1 MSESR
6 ARVLSRSAYG
16 APTRPRARIAHFGL
30 GSFHRAHQAWFTA
43 HAGDGDEWGICA
55 FTGRGSGLADA
66 LRRQD
71 GLYTLIERSASV
83 DRFEVMTN
91 LVEVHEGARSA
102 AIVDVLSRR
111 EIVVVTTTVTE
122 SGYRM
127 DLDGTPRVDDVELAR
142 DVEVLRE
149 SIRVG
154 ELDTAVVATIPG
166 RLLLGLEARRR
177 ANAGPL
183 AVVPCDN
190 VPNNGA
196 VLRHAMTE
204 LSSLISPELTHFL
217 EENVSFVSTSVDRIT
232 PRATDHDVALVT
244 KETGW
249 IDAVPV
255 VTEPFASWVLAGG
268 FPGGRPRWEDAGA
281 LFVEEI
287 EPYERRKLWLL
298 NGAHSLLSCLGLEAG
313 HASVAQAIADPR
325 CRRFVASFWSS
336 AAHHLRE
343 DLDIEAYCAQLVER
357 FENSRIE
364 YQLEQIA
371 SDSVMKLRTRIA
383 PVIIAE
389 RHAGR
394 DCPAG
399 AEAFAAWA
407 RRILAH
413 GSFADAEI
421 AAVTMILEGSGA
433 PVVELIR
440 LVDPE
445 LAESGDFVGQVERLV
460 DERARDGD
468 STPHRSP
475 SPSTPPNPQ
484 H

>member
-6 ARVLSRSAYG
+6 AQVLSRAAYG
-16 APTRPRARIAHFGL
+16 ATTRPQARIAHFGL

-71 GLYTLIERSASV
+71 GLYTLIERSASD

-111 EIVVVTTTVTE
+111 EVVVVTTTVTE

-127 DLDGTPRVDDVELAR
+127 DLEGTPRADDVELAR
-142 DVEVLRE
+142 DLAVLHGLKPDDDLG
-149 SIRVG
+149 SLVI
-154 ELDTAVVATIPG
+154 ATIPG

-196 VLRHAMTE
+196 VLRRAMTE
-204 LSSLISPELTHFL
+204 LSRRIGPGLTHFL

-232 PRATDHDVALVT
+232 PRTTDRDVALVAH
-244 KETGW
+244 ETPW

-255 VTEPFASWVLAGG
+255 VTEPFASWVLSGD

-281 LFVEEI
+281 LFVDEI

-298 NGAHSLLSCLGLEAG
+298 NGAHSILAYLGLEAG
-313 HASVAQAIADPR
+313 QASVAQAITDPR
-325 CRRFVASFWSS
+325 CRAAVETFWES
-336 AAHHLRE
+336 AGHHLRE
-343 DLDIEAYCAQLVER
+343 DLDIEVYCAQLVER
-357 FENSRIE
+357 FENSRID

-383 PVIIAE
+383 PVVIAE
-389 RHAGR
+389 RHARR

-407 RRILAH
+407 RRILAR

-421 AAVTMILEGSGA
+421 ATVTRILEGSA
-433 PVVELIR
+433 TPVVELIR

-445 LAESGDFVGQVERLV
+445 LVESGDFVGQVERLV
-460 DERARDGD
+460 GERARDGD
-468 STPHRSP
+468 CSGHRSP
-475 SPSTPPNPQ
+475 TPPTPLNPS